1 MALTYTNIKSCVN
14 EAIDGLEG
22 ISSQEKN
29 NLKTGYADHMS
40 FYGMTDGSAVNNK
53 NMIIFLSNFLN
64 YLTTYYHV
72 RYKLNASFDYDNVIS
87 AIRDTFK
94 NWLEENK
101 GKEIDT
107 GIGSWKKVLTEKQA
121 EKYYNKMMGSWF
133 SDDKIKSCIFLPKD
147 YDIEMKIDTVIEY
160 NGAPLN
166 SQYKIPFDAN
176 SELSDGTITTADVQ
190 KLMENIVYS
199 RIMDNHVQFYGT
211 VSDLSAICSSSSSS
225 SSCDFIAYMKLA

>member
-72 RYKLNASFDYDNVIS
+72 RYKLNASFDHDNVIS
-87 AIRDTFK
+87 AMRDTFK

-101 GKEIDT
+101 GK
-107 GIGSWKKVLTEKQA
+107 
-121 EKYYNKMMGSWF
+121 
-133 SDDKIKSCIFLPKD
+133 
-147 YDIEMKIDTVIEY
+147 
-160 NGAPLN
+160 
-166 SQYKIPFDAN
+166 
-176 SELSDGTITTADVQ
+176 TITTDGWTIPLTEQVA
-190 KLMENIVYS
+190 
-199 RIMDNHVQFYGT
+199 G
-211 VSDLSAICSSSSSS
+211 
-225 SSCDFIAYMKLA
+225 

>member
-14 EAIDGLEG
+14 EAIDGLSA
-22 ISSQEKN
+22 ISDQEKN

-40 FYGMTDGSAVNNK
+40 FYGMTDGSVVNNK

-87 AIRDTFK
+87 AMRDTFK

-101 GKEIDT
+101 GKTITTD
-107 GIGSWKKVLTEKQA
+107 SWTIPLTEQVA
-121 EKYYNKMMGSWF
+121 GQYYARMMNSWF

-147 YDIEMKIDTVIEY
+147 YDIEMNIDTFIEY

-199 RIMDNHVQFYGT
+199 RIMDSHVQFYGT

>member
-1 MALTYTNIKSCVN
+1 MELTYSDIKTCVN
-14 EAIDGLEG
+14 TV
-22 ISSQEKN
+22 ISGFSTISDQERA
-29 NLKTGYADHMS
+29 NLKNGYADHMR
-40 FYGMTDGSAVNNK
+40 FYGMTDSSVVNNK

-87 AIRDTFK
+87 AMRDTFK